1 MSQRT
6 PKMTSQP
13 RAAPRRSAKAVA
25 RMRPQAPQRLSDELF
40 REEEPQD
47 ASPMEPVGTE
57 LQWDGFDLSDEADEE
72 VGSEES
78 ELREFAVPGPNLIEA
93 EEDEA
98 ATEAENLVLRYLKE
112 AGSVPLLTPAGEVDL
127 AKRIEAAKARAV
139 AGLQAHIPSS
149 PNWPVWEGAPH
160 EESYEWVADRLRQVR
175 NWVVRL
181 EHGHGVEVQQESG
194 LSPECLRQVWAKL
207 QQEQQVI
214 EETKAAMVTAN
225 LRLVVTI
232 AKKYLNRGLPL
243 LDLIQEGNIGLMRA
257 VEKFDHQLGFRFS
270 TYASWWIRQAVAR
283 AIAEQARTVRM
294 PVHVSE
300 RMGRLQ
306 RMAHALQQSLEREPT
321 AQELAE
327 ALDCSVEKIHTMQAN
342 RKPVLSLETPV
353 AEGQARLG
361 DFMADRTVLSP
372 VEAAIEE
379 ELTSYVTSCLKALS
393 PREEYILRARFGLDT
408 GAVRTLEDI
417 GRELRLSRERVRQ
430 IEGRALEK
438 LRHPSRN
445 RRLRHFVEN

>member
-1 MSQRT
+1 
-6 PKMTSQP
+6 
-13 RAAPRRSAKAVA
+13 
-25 RMRPQAPQRLSDELF
+25 
-40 REEEPQD
+40 
-47 ASPMEPVGTE
+47 MEPVGVE
-57 LQWDGFDLSDEADEE
+57 PQWEGFDLPDEAVEE
-72 VGSEES
+72 LGSEES
-78 ELREFAVPGPNLIEA
+78 EPQEYPVPEHDRIEA
-93 EEDEA
+93 EEDEE
-98 ATEAENLVLRYLKE
+98 ATEAENLVLRYLQE

-127 AKRIEAAKARAV
+127 AKQIEAAKARV
-139 AGLQAHIPSS
+139 VVVLQAYIPSS
-149 PNWPVWEGAPH
+149 PNWPGWEGAPH
-160 EESYEWVADRLRQVR
+160 EESHEWVADRLSQVR
-175 NWVVRL
+175 SWVVRL
-181 EHGHGVEVQQESG
+181 ERGHEVEVQRESG
-194 LSPECLRQVWAKL
+194 LSPERLRQMWARL
-207 QQEQQVI
+207 QREQRAL
-214 EETKAAMVTAN
+214 EEAKAAMVTAN

-257 VEKFDHQLGFRFS
+257 VEKFDHRLGFRFS

-300 RMGRLQ
+300 SMGRLQ
-306 RMAHALQQSLEREPT
+306 RMAHTLQQRLEREPT

-327 ALDCSVEKIHTMQAN
+327 ALDYSVEKIHAMQAH

-379 ELTSYVTSCLKALS
+379 ELTSYVNSCLKELS
-393 PREEYILRARFGLDT
+393 PREEYILRARFGLDH
-408 GAVRTLEDI
+408 GEGRTLEDI
-417 GRELRLSRERVRQ
+417 GRELKLSRERVRQ

-445 RRLRHFVEN
+445 RRLRNFVEN